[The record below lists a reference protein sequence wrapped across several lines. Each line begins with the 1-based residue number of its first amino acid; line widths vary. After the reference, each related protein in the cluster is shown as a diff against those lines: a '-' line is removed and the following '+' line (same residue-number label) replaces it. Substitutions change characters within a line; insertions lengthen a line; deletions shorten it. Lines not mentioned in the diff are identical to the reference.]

1 MTVIFTDDFDVA
13 EVDKLPGQ
21 YRELFVRQ
29 MVADGE
35 GELSAGDTY
44 VDSFYPVAPN
54 ADEQYKCLHFGMEV
68 DHFHRFAHARTH
80 QVDLTGMLDSMQ

>member
-1 MTVIFTDDFDVA
+1 MTVIFTDDVDVA

-21 YRELFVRQ
+21 YRGLFVHQ
-29 MVADGE
+29 MVANGE

-54 ADEQYKCLHFGMEV
+54 PDERYKCLQFGMEV
-68 DHFHRFAHARTH
+68 DHFRYFAHARTH
-80 QVDLTGMLDSMQ
+80 KLI